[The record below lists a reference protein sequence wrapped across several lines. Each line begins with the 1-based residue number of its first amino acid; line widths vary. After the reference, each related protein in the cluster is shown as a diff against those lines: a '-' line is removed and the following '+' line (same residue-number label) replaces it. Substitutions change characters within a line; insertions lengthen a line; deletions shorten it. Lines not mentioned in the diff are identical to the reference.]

1 MYFLSRFGYR
11 GGDFL
16 ISETTNANLSMLYRL
31 ASATPAA
38 HGDPVVAGIMPGT
51 TMPVNA
57 LFFTRIDVQKRAL
70 LRQRPAFFIQ

>member
-1 MYFLSRFGYR
+1 MYFLSRFGYH
-11 GGDFL
+11 GDDFSN
-16 ISETTNANLSMLYRL
+16 SEIPKGDLFMLYSL
-31 ASATPAA
+31 TTATPAA

>member
-11 GGDFL
+11 SGDFL
-16 ISETTNANLSMLYRL
+16 ILETTNANLSTLYRL

-57 LFFTRIDVQKRAL
+57 LFFLQELMYKSGHC
-70 LRQRPAFFIQ
+70 

>member
-11 GGDFL
+11 SGDFL
-16 ISETTNANLSMLYRL
+16 ILETTNANLSTLYRL

-51 TMPVNA
+51 TMPVNT